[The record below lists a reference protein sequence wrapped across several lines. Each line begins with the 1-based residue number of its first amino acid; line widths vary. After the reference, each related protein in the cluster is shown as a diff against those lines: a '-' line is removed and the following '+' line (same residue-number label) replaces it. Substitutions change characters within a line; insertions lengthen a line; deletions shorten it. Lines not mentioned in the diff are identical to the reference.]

1 MILAFISG
9 LAWSG
14 LDIAR
19 KSLGRDLGSPIIAT
33 GLSLGL
39 ASLFG
44 VAALISGPT
53 LQPADYVWPAALSI
67 VLCTAVQVLIVESV
81 RRSELSRTIPL
92 LSFTPVATSLFGL
105 AVLGEEPSPVQWA
118 GIGLVFAGALGLGF
132 SRRQHEPDRPPPRF
146 KLDSGVLLMLL
157 AAICISAAAPFDKLA
172 IEASSTPVHGFFQS
186 AGASVLLLLFLVL
199 RGDLARIRRLFQAPV
214 RMTLAILLA
223 FAAVG
228 LQFAAYRYAMV
239 GEVETIKRVVGLVAS
254 LAAGSLIFG
263 ESINARKLIT
273 VVAMGIGVALMLR

>member
-33 GLSLGL
+33 GLSVGL
-39 ASLFG
+39 AVLFG
-44 VAALISGPT
+44 IASLISGWT
-53 LQPADYVWPAALSI
+53 LHLADYVWPAALSI

-81 RRSELSRTIPL
+81 RRSDLSRTIPL

-105 AVLGEEPSPVQWA
+105 AVLGEEPSPVQWL
-118 GIGLVFAGALGLGF
+118 GIGFVFAGALGLGL
-132 SRRQHEPDRPPPRF
+132 SRREHEPGLPPPRF
-146 KLDSGVLLMLL
+146 SVDSGMLLMLL

-186 AGASVLLLLFLVL
+186 AGASLLLLAFLAA
-199 RGDLARIRRLFQAPV
+199 RGDVGRIRRAFQARIR
-214 RMTLAILLA
+214 MSLAIVLA
-223 FAAVG
+223 FVAVG

-254 LAAGSLIFG
+254 LVAGSLIFG

>member
-33 GLSLGL
+33 GLSVGL
-39 ASLFG
+39 AVLFG
-44 VAALISGPT
+44 VASLISGWT
-53 LQPADYVWPAALSI
+53 LHLADYVWPAALSI

-118 GIGLVFAGALGLGF
+118 GIGLVFAGALGLGL
-132 SRRQHEPDRPPPRF
+132 SRREHEPGRPPPRF
-146 KLDSGVLLMLL
+146 KVDSGVLLMLL
-157 AAICISAAAPFDKLA
+157 AALCISAAAPFDKLA

-186 AGASVLLLLFLVL
+186 AGASVLLLAFLAV
-199 RGDLARIRRLFQAPV
+199 RGDLARIRHALQAQL

-254 LAAGSLIFG
+254 LAAGSAIFG